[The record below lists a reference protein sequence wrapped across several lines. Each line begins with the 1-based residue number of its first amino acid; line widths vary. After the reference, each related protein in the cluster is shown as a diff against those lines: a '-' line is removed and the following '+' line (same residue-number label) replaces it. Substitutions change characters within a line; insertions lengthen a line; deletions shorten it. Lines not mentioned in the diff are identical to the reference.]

1 MKQFIIKIFKFT
13 LPLTLII
20 STVIYIDFFKIFG
33 FQDYYSN
40 QEVRGLNR
48 GMITSTT
55 FNHYREI
62 ENFDSFIFGSSRSQA
77 FKCKNWIQYLD
88 KNTKPFHFD
97 ASSENIWGLTKKVEY
112 IDELKDTIKNAL
124 VIIDRTTL
132 TGTSPMEGP
141 LYISTPFISKSSKTE
156 YYLTFLKASLNL
168 KFLTA
173 YIDYSIFKTYR
184 SYMGSF
190 IKKSKYSR
198 IANNK
203 NCDVWYGLDKEIEY
217 DSLRYYTKKVEE
229 GVFYPRTGVYQS
241 ECNVTLKERN
251 QLQNIKN
258 IFKKHNTKYAIIISP
273 TYDQLDMEKSQI
285 QLLEEIFGEEN
296 IYNYS
301 GKNKFTESIYNFYEN
316 SHYRPSIANKIME
329 MIYIK

>member
-13 LPLTLII
+13 LPLILII

-33 FQDYYSN
+33 FQDYYST
-40 QEVRGLNR
+40 QEVSVNR

-132 TGTSPMEGP
+132 TGTSPREGH
-141 LYISTPFISKSSKTE
+141 LFISTPFISKTSKTE

-190 IKKSKYSR
+190 IKKSKYSK
-198 IANNK
+198 ITNNK
-203 NCDVWYGLDKEIEY
+203 NCDIWYGLDKEIEY
-217 DSLRYYTKKVEE
+217 DSLGYYTKKVEE
-229 GVFYPRTGVYQS
+229 GVFYPRTRVYKS
-241 ECNVTLKERN
+241 ECNVTLKEIN
-251 QLQNIKN
+251 QLKKIKN
-258 IFKKHNTKYAIIISP
+258 IFKKHNTKYGIIISP
-273 TYDQLDMEKSQI
+273 TYDQLEMEKSQI
-285 QLLEEIFGEEN
+285 ELLEEIFGEEN
-296 IYNYS
+296 IYNFS
-301 GKNKFTESIYNFYEN
+301 GENEFTENIYNFYED
-316 SHYRPSIANKIME
+316 SHYRPNIANKIME
-329 MIYIK
+329 LIYN